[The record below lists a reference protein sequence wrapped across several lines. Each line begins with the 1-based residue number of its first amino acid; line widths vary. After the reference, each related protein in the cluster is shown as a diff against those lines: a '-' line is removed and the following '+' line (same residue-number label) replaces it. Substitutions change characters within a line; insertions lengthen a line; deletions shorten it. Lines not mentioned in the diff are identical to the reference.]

1 MLSIHFCLVASK
13 LGRASGLLHRAED
26 FAYMQALQE
35 KSAAVKDAEALQV
48 CGPQG
53 SPATQRFC
61 SMRGRGF
68 GVESCCVLFPS
79 GSSSTQANIYSG
91 KGVGG
96 ELMHAWMHF
105 KHTQAR
111 SDFLQ

>member
-79 GSSSTQANIYSG
+79 KVDLRALRRTSTLG
-91 KGVGG
+91 R
-96 ELMHAWMHF
+96 ELEA
-105 KHTQAR
+105 
-111 SDFLQ
+111 S